1 RREQRGW
8 ELPQRLPTGGLP
20 ADRPAEGVLVGQK
33 PLHHRPEP
41 EGRPLLGRVGTPGG
55 PCRPVAQ
62 PIRPSLA
69 SKVGGPLPHRPV
81 PLGIAR
87 GPTRQTL
94 QQGQK
99 RLHQRRAFHHPAE
112 QDQPPPRLS
121 RRLQRIHLGLPPP
134 SAGIDRHL
142 PRLARPCPTSRS
154 GPGRPPWSAHHTE
167 TGAPRGAPASQ
178 RNAARLTSRKA
189 GRRPPAGWPAPPAP
203 RSPRW

>member
-1 RREQRGW
+1 F
-8 ELPQRLPTGGLP
+8 PTVSLP
-20 ADRPAEGVLVGQK
+20 ALRPPEGVHLDQK
-33 PLHHRPEP
+33 PIHHHPEP
-41 EGRPLLGRVGTPGG
+41 ERRPLLGPVGTPEAPYPPDAG
-55 PCRPVAQ
+55 PN
-62 PIRPSLA
+62 RPSLEN
-69 SKVGGPLPHRPV
+69 KVQGRLAPRTD

-87 GPTRQTL
+87 RPTRQPL
-94 QQGQK
+94 QQGQQ
-99 RLHQRRAFHHPAE
+99 RLHQRRAYPPPAE
-112 QDQPPPRLS
+112 QDQPPPGLS

-134 SAGIDRHL
+134 PAGIDRHL